1 MVDAIV
7 REWVF
12 QMEAAG
18 FDTADIRVIAAV
30 FYADDGLIAA
40 RDAKRLQQAFDILID
55 LFDRV
60 GLATNETK
68 TKVMVFL
75 LGRLRHRRHPSHR
88 RRLLRG

>member
-18 FDTADIRVIAAV
+18 FDAADIRVIAAV

-40 RDAKRLQQAFDILID
+40 RDA
-55 LFDRV
+55 
-60 GLATNETK
+60 
-68 TKVMVFL
+68 
-75 LGRLRHRRHPSHR
+75 
-88 RRLLRG
+88 